1 MLFSPP
7 FFLLILSFF
16 SRFSS
21 YVPATAELKYLYM
34 ARRLELYGIHP
45 QEVTVSTDL
54 SLSTLW
60 SGGFLLWFCYS
71 MIGWVYKRLD
81 WVKPFGFSFIRADWS
96 TERVDAW
103 PVNNTGK
110 VGYADGLER
119 SLPWPTHSEDFVFLI
134 FLSRLTVNLDV
145 VDVCQCGGA
154 TCIDDSRHMCCEL
167 V

>member
-54 SLSTLW
+54 SLSL
-60 SGGFLLWFCYS
+60 
-71 MIGWVYKRLD
+71 
-81 WVKPFGFSFIRADWS
+81 PFDLADF
-96 TERVDAW
+96 
-103 PVNNTGK
+103 
-110 VGYADGLER
+110 YC
-119 SLPWPTHSEDFVFLI
+119 DF
-134 FLSRLTVNLDV
+134 
-145 VDVCQCGGA
+145 A
-154 TCIDDSRHMCCEL
+154 TP
-167 V
+167 